1 MRDYA
6 LTQSLNRQQ
15 AEEFGF
21 LGRLFR
27 NWKARRRIAHLQE
40 LDDYLLDDIGV
51 TRDDLKWASQTPLNE
66 NAAQLLEGRAL
77 QRQRGFLHDGL

>member
-6 LTQSLNRQQ
+6 LTQSQNRVQ
-15 AEEFGF
+15 AEEFGI

-27 NWKARRRIAHLQE
+27 NWQSRRRVASLQE

-51 TRDDLKWASQTPLNE
+51 TREDIKWASATPLNE
-66 NAAQLLEGRAL
+66 NATLLLEDRASR
-77 QRQRGFLHDGL
+77 RQRGFLHDGL